1 MSNPR
6 QLIICCDGTN
16 NNVTGGRTDTNVIKL
31 QSGLARDAEQI
42 VFYDPGVGNPGELP
56 GATWVDSI
64 RAKFQRLSGL
74 AFGSGVYENIAE
86 CYSFLMLNYEKDD
99 EIYLFGFSRGS
110 FTARALSG
118 VVNMFGLLRPEMTNM
133 VPTLLYIYFSK
144 RESNKQ
150 KDDVCTEVTDIK
162 RLFVEPDNRNVW
174 IHYIGVWDT
183 VASIGM
189 PPFDKQITGSPTIKG
204 KKFRHVRQALA
215 LDEYRKPFLP
225 RLYSEPDFDDPA
237 SEANPEQSLK
247 QRWFHGAHCD
257 VGGGYAPEPDGPQS
271 GCGLSDVTLHWL
283 YDEARDKGLRGSAL
297 VLRPTVTRVHS
308 ELYNEGLWALAGMVQ
323 RSLKPEPDG
332 TNTIDAVALS
342 ETHTVKAA
350 SPPISFPKDTV
361 WAISRPV
368 GPLIVA
374 VLVWAVAMIV
384 LAQLM
389 VPASSAE
396 AGYLSAW
403 AEALRTLIGWQSTL
417 QWTAADVAAAGISHL
432 RTALLFQLVAQGAG
446 LYILA
451 RWSSWAFAQV
461 ARLRDPQ
468 LPPSAA
474 LNKVGAAPRWF
485 TVFTLGTTIAALI
498 SLLTGPWSWPWV
510 AVMFR
515 LAMNAF
521 WWLQLVALLGI
532 AALAMWGIWGRLRR

>member
-6 QLIICCDGTN
+6 QLIVCCDGTN

-31 QSGLARDAEQI
+31 QSGLARDAGQI

-56 GATWVDSI
+56 GATWADSI

-86 CYSFLMLNYEKDD
+86 CYTFLMLNYEKGD

-118 VVNMFGLLRPEMTNM
+118 VVNMFGLLRPELTNM

-150 KDDVCTEVTDIK
+150 KEDVSTEVADIK
-162 RLFVEPDNRNVW
+162 RLFVDPDSRDVW

-189 PPFDKQITGSPTIKG
+189 PPFDKKITGSPTIKG
-204 KKFRHVRQALA
+204 KKFHHVRQALA
-215 LDEYRKPFLP
+215 LDEYRKPFVP
-225 RLYSEPDFDDPA
+225 RLYSEQDFDDPA
-237 SEANPEQSLK
+237 DEVNPAQSLK

-257 VGGGYAPEPDGPQS
+257 VGGGYDPAPDGPQS

-283 YDEARDKGLRGSAL
+283 YDEARTKGLRGSPL
-297 VLRPTVTRVHS
+297 VLQPTITRVHS
-308 ELYNEGLWALAGMVQ
+308 ELYNESLWALAGMVE
-323 RSLKPEPDG
+323 RSRLPDREG
-332 TNTIDAVALS
+332 PDAKSKVPPPVVGEA
-342 ETHTVKAA
+342 V
-350 SPPISFPKDTV
+350 SPPHPISFPGDTV

-374 VLVWAVAMIV
+374 VVVWAIAMIV
-384 LAQLM
+384 LAQLL
-389 VPASSAE
+389 VPTSSA
-396 AGYLSAW
+396 AAPHLSAW
-403 AEALRTLIGWQSTL
+403 TDAVRNLICWQSTP
-417 QWTAADVAAAGISHL
+417 QWTAADKMSADIPHL

-446 LYILA
+446 LFILA

-474 LNKVGAAPRWF
+474 LNKLGVAPRWF
-485 TVFTLGTTIAALI
+485 TVFTLGTTIAAWI
-498 SLLTGPWSWPWV
+498 SLLTGPWSWPWL

-515 LAMNAF
+515 FAMNAF

-532 AALAMWGIWGRLRR
+532 AALVGWGIWGRLRR